1 MLGPERKVVVNRSS
15 TRGAA
20 CDEQVQPG
28 GRATPVNELRCS
40 AILFDLDG
48 TLIDTG
54 GVYERHWRAWATAR
68 GIDPERVVALHFG
81 RPAAATIRIVMPDA
95 DAVAEAADYN
105 AELERDTD
113 TSGIRV
119 LAGAAELLASLPA
132 DRWAIVTSA
141 TRVMVE
147 RWLPALGLPMPSV
160 LVAVEDVAHGKPAP
174 DPYLR
179 AADLLRYEPTRCL
192 VVEDAPAGIAAG
204 KAAGAT
210 VLAVGSTH
218 SAGDLSEADDHLAA
232 LTDLRVTGT
241 AEGLAVLW
249 L

>member
-1 MLGPERKVVVNRSS
+1 VPIEHA
-15 TRGAA
+15 GAP
-20 CDEQVQPG
+20 CDEPVQPG

-68 GIDPERVVALHFG
+68 GIDPERLVALHFG
-81 RPAAATIRIVMPDA
+81 RPAAATIQIVAPGLDA
-95 DAVAEAADYN
+95 RAEAARYN
-105 AELERDTD
+105 ALLERDTD
-113 TSGIRV
+113 TTGVRV
-119 LAGAAELLASLPA
+119 LDGAGELLTNLPA

-147 RWLPALGLPMPSV
+147 RWLPALGLPMPPV
-160 LVAVEDVAHGKPAP
+160 LVAVEDVARGKPAP
-174 DPYLR
+174 DPYVR
-179 AADLLRYEPTRCL
+179 AAELLGYEPARCL

-218 SAGDLSEADDHLAA
+218 PSADLADADHHVARVS
-232 LTDLRVTGT
+232 DLRVTGT
-241 AEGLAVLW
+241 PEGLTIL
-249 L
+249 LR

>member
-1 MLGPERKVVVNRSS
+1 M
-15 TRGAA
+15 T
-20 CDEQVQPG
+20 
-28 GRATPVNELRCS
+28 ELRYA

-54 GVYERHWRAWATAR
+54 GVYERHWRAWASAR
-68 GIDPERVVALHFG
+68 GIDPEEVVALHFG
-81 RPAAATIRIVMPDA
+81 RPAAETIRLVVPDA
-95 DAVAEAADYN
+95 DAVAEAARYN

-113 TSGIRV
+113 SSGIRV

-141 TRVMVE
+141 ARVMVE
-147 RWLPALGLPMPSV
+147 RWLPALGLPLPRV
-160 LVAVEDVAHGKPAP
+160 LVTVEDVAHGKPAP

-179 AADLLRYEPTRCL
+179 AADLLRQAPADCL

-218 SAGDLSEADDHLAA
+218 SAGDLAEADDHLAA
-232 LTDLRVTGT
+232 LTDLRVTAT
-241 AEGLAVLW
+241 AEGLVVLRP
-249 L
+249 